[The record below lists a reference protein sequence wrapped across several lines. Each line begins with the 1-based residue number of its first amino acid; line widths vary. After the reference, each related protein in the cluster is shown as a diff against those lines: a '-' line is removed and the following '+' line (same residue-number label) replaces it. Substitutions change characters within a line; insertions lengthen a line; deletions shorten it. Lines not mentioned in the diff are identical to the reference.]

1 VDARKVVHL
10 GGPGHSTV
18 TQTPDFSRISRAYQ
32 ILFNDF
38 NHLKSCLKIKHLSER
53 GEKQGKS
60 GSAKKFPA
68 ELSTKRVDSFTL
80 ALGAASLQPRVGID
94 DSEMKV

>member
-1 VDARKVVHL
+1 MDVRKVVHL
-10 GGPGHSTV
+10 DGPGHSAV
-18 TQTPDFSRISRAYQ
+18 TQTPDFSRISWAHQ
-32 ILFNDF
+32 ILINDF
-38 NHLKSCLKIKHLSER
+38 NYLKSCLKIKHLSER

-68 ELSTKRVDSFTL
+68 ELSTKRVDSFAL
-80 ALGAASLQPRVGID
+80 ALGAASLQRGVGID